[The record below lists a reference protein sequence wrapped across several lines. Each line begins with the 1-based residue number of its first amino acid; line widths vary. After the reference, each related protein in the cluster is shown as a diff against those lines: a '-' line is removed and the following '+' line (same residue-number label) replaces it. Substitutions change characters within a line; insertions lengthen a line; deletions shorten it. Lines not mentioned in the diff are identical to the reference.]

1 MNIWS
6 DAENKA
12 ETLNQRKADEFDA
25 LWRCGPRLIPRI
37 TGGPCTRMRTTSGTS
52 TVSGRPSARMP
63 CRWNHSMSDTEV
75 SPDANTGYTANQT
88 PDEID
93 HESHFPVLGSQRQI
107 IAVSED
113 AQALIDT

>member
-1 MNIWS
+1 
-6 DAENKA
+6 
-12 ETLNQRKADEFDA
+12 
-25 LWRCGPRLIPRI
+25 
-37 TGGPCTRMRTTSGTS
+37 
-52 TVSGRPSARMP
+52 
-63 CRWNHSMSDTEV
+63 MSDTEV